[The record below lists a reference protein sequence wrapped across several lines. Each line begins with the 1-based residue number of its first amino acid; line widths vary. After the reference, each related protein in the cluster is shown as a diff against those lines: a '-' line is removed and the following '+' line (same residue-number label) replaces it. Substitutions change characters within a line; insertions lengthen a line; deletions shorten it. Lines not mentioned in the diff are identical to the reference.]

1 MVVKDLE
8 SDLLDVTLL
17 SLFVSGIS
25 TLLASAIGIP
35 LGSLMGLRNFRG
47 KEIVRTITFTLY
59 GFPPVVAGLLVY
71 MAISN
76 SGPLGG
82 LGLIFTPTAMI
93 LAQTLLVLP
102 IVTGLTMSAVSD
114 VPEEV
119 KETAMT
125 LGADELQTARTVLN
139 EARIAII
146 SAVMVGFG
154 RAIAEVGAVMI
165 VGGNI
170 KWHTRV
176 LTTAIVLETR
186 RGNYEYGLTLGA
198 ILMTMAVV
206 VFYLLKRYQD
216 KGGLKRRA

>member
-1 MVVKDLE
+1 VNKLE
-8 SDLLDVTLL
+8 SDLINVTLL

-35 LGSLMGLRNFRG
+35 LGSMMGLRDFRG
-47 KEIVRTITFTLY
+47 KEVARTVTYALY
-59 GFPPVVAGLLVY
+59 GFPPVVAGLIVY
-71 MAISN
+71 MAISR

-102 IVTGLTMSAVSD
+102 LVTGLTMSAVSN
-114 VPEEV
+114 VPPQV

-125 LGADELQTARTVLN
+125 LGADEWQTVKTVLN
-139 EARIAII
+139 EARIAIV
-146 SAVMVGFG
+146 SAVMIGFG

-186 RGNYEYGLTLGA
+186 RGNFEYGLTLGA
-198 ILMTMAVV
+198 ILMVMALS
-206 VFYLLKRYQD
+206 VFYILKRYQD
-216 KGGLKRRA
+216 RGGWLL